1 MTPPAVL
8 HTEGPG
14 TGLGPTPPPG
24 ALEKGMPMSVQ
35 PSEAKAQLAGPCLF
49 GVPVPARAF
58 GFPAGWYRRSERC
71 AEPLSVECSEQ
82 IVIDLTGSSDT
93 TTLIQADLWSSGL
106 RSVVGRVV
114 PLKRTAGHDGSHMT
128 IESEVA
134 AA

>member
-8 HTEGPG
+8 HAEGPG
-14 TGLGPTPPPG
+14 TGLGPIPPLG

-35 PSEAKAQLAGPCLF
+35 PSEAKAQLACPCLF

-71 AEPLSVECSEQ
+71 AEPLSVE
-82 IVIDLTGSSDT
+82 
-93 TTLIQADLWSSGL
+93 
-106 RSVVGRVV
+106 GRVV
-114 PLKRTAGHDGSHMT
+114 PLKRTAGHDSTHMK